1 MRFLI
6 FLLFCILQNFA
17 IQSSDYNEQNTNIF
31 RLGRIYSNGINISSS
46 YLSDISSGDFSF
58 SSNGHLLWS
67 SESHYKYFRNV
78 SYSGIINTHLQKDLN
93 EKHKDSGI
101 INSHLQKVKFSGRIY
116 ALKFLLPLPL
126 SNKVENYIGSVAI
139 STTIGTGLGIF
150 YLQDEAVSKKSQG
163 PNNTKANLGLDI
175 TKFFS
180 IEELLSSVE
189 GVKKY
194 LERSYLSMPGMAS
207 VGIEYRPI
215 DFIGLQASYNFYVVK
230 TIISTI
236 DSKNLFW
243 LDNSWSIGAVISF

>member
-31 RLGRIYSNGINISSS
+31 RLGRIYSNGINISSA

-93 EKHKDSGI
+93 EKHKDRGI

-139 STTIGTGLGIF
+139 STTVGTGLGIF
-150 YLQDEAVSKKSQG
+150 YLQDEAVTKKGQ
-163 PNNTKANLGLDI
+163 NNTTANLGFDI
-175 TKFFS
+175 TESLSFV
-180 IEELLSSVE
+180 EEI
-189 GVKKY
+189 KKY